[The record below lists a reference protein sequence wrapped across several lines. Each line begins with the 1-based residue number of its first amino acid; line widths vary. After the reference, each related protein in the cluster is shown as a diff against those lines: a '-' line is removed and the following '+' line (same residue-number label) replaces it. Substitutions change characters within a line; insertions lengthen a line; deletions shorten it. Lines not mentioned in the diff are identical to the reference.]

1 MECPYLK
8 GISTHRLCRASPA
21 LYTPVMDDLNDYCQR
36 DDFTDCPIFLAY
48 TLRWSYKK
56 GTAISA
62 I

>member
-36 DDFTDCPIFLAY
+36 DDFTDCPRFLAH
-48 TLRWSYKK
+48 TLRWTYKK